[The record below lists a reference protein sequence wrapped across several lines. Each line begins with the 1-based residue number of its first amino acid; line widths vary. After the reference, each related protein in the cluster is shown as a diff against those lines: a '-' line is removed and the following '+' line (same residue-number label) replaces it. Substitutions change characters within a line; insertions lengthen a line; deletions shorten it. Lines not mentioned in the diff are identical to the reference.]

1 MNLKDKVAIEVEK
14 LVAGTREALGDRIDE
29 VADLVAYLA
38 SDESSFLTGNS
49 VDING
54 GLFFS

>member
-1 MNLKDKVAIEVEK
+1 MANTTPLRRQGHA
-14 LVAGTREALGDRIDE
+14 DE

-38 SDESSFLTGNS
+38 SDDSVFLTGNN

-54 GLFFS
+54 GLAFS